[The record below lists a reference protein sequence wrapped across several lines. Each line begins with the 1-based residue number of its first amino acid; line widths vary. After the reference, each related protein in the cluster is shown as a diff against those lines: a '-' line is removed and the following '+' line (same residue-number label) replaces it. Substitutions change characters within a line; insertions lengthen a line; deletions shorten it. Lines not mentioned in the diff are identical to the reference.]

1 MAISFN
7 SIPVSI
13 RVPGTYVEIDAS
25 RAVTGLFRVPTKIL
39 LIGQKLSGGTATALV
54 PVRLTSADQARVLFG
69 RPSMLAHMAERLF
82 GATSLLETWA
92 IPLQDLG
99 GGATATGKLTFAGTA
114 TAAGTV
120 ELYIGGRRV
129 RVGVDVG
136 DGGADVAAAVAA
148 AITADLDVEVTA
160 VQGGEDH
167 EEEVD
172 ISARHK
178 GECGNSIDLRV
189 NYHTGE
195 ALPAGITVT
204 IAAMSGGTGNPDITG
219 ATDVIGDTWYTD
231 IVTPYTDT
239 ANLAALEGVLDDLYG
254 PLSMRDGHAW
264 AAATGSFG
272 TVSALGDARNSPH
285 LTIMGAGTSP
295 TPPWE
300 WAAALAGIAAYYLS
314 IDPARPLQTLP
325 LPGILPPARTAQ
337 WTFEERALLLFDGI
351 ATHRVTDDQRVVI
364 ERSITTYKTN
374 AFGAADPSFL
384 DVTTLKTLALLRY
397 DLRTLMQ
404 VRFPRHKLADDGTRF
419 SRGQAVVTP
428 KVIRDEIVA
437 RFGQWEEQ
445 GLVENVDQFKADL
458 IVERDADD
466 VNRVNA
472 LVPPDLVNQLR
483 VLAAQIQFRL

>member
-7 SIPVSI
+7 AIPVSI

-25 RAVTGLFRVPTKIL
+25 RAATGIFRVPTKIL
-39 LIGQKLSGGTATALV
+39 LIGQRLSSGSSAALV
-54 PVRLTSADQARVLFG
+54 PRQLTSADQARQLFG
-69 RPSMLAHMAERLF
+69 RASMLAHMAERLF
-82 GATSLLETWA
+82 AATALLETWA
-92 IPLQDLG
+92 IALDDLG
-99 GGATATGKLTFAGTA
+99 GGAQATGKLEFAGTA
-114 TAAGTV
+114 TAGGTV

-129 RVGVDVG
+129 RVGVATG
-136 DGGADVAAAVAA
+136 DDGEDVAAAVAA
-148 AITADLDVEVTA
+148 AITANLDVAVTA
-160 VQGGEDH
+160 AQGGEDH
-167 EEEVD
+167 EDEVN
-172 ISARHK
+172 ITARHK
-178 GECGNSIDLRV
+178 GVCGNSIDLRV

-204 IAAMSGGTGNPDITG
+204 VTAMSGGTGNPDISD
-219 ATDVIGDTWYTD
+219 ATDLIGDTWYTD

-239 ANLAALEGVLDDLYG
+239 PNLAALEGVLDDLFG

-300 WAAALAGIAAYYLS
+300 WAAALAGVAAYHLS

-325 LPGILPPARTAQ
+325 LPGLLPPARTAQ
-337 WTFEERALLLFDGI
+337 WTFEERALLLFDGV
-351 ATHRVTDDQRVVI
+351 ATHRVTNDQRVVI
-364 ERSITTYKTN
+364 ERAITTYKTN

-384 DVTTLKTLALLRY
+384 DVETLKTLALLRY

-445 GLVENVDQFKADL
+445 GLVEAVDQFKADL
-458 IVERDADD
+458 LVERDDD
-466 VNRVNA
+466 DPNRVNA
-472 LVPPDLVNQLR
+472 LVPPDIVNQLR
-483 VLAAQIQFRL
+483 VIAAQIQFRL